1 MLVTQLAS
9 GGALI
14 RDDSILLHPIGSGRV
29 CTDSEDH
36 RQRGLGMA
44 RIEVGDSAPDFELRG
59 TGGRTVRLAEFRGR
73 WLVLAFYPGDFTPVC
88 TRQFCS
94 YRDAADR
101 LDELDAEVLGV
112 SPQTL
117 DSHERFRAKY
127 GLTVPLLADPERDVI
142 RAYGVLGPGGMVRRS
157 IFIVDPE
164 GIVRYR
170 QVALLGFRYQDVEAL
185 RQSLQRARA
194 EAPA

>member
-1 MLVTQLAS
+1 V
-9 GGALI
+9 
-14 RDDSILLHPIGSGRV
+14 
-29 CTDSEDH
+29 
-36 RQRGLGMA
+36 A

-59 TGGRTVRLAEFRGR
+59 TGGHTLRLADFRGR

-101 LDELDAEVLGV
+101 LNELDAEVIGV

-127 GLTVPLLADPERDVI
+127 GLTVPLLADPERAMI

-170 QVALLGFRYQDVEAL
+170 QVALLGLHYQDVEDL
-185 RQSLQRARA
+185 KQSLQRARA
-194 EAPA
+194 EAAA

>member
-1 MLVTQLAS
+1 
-9 GGALI
+9 
-14 RDDSILLHPIGSGRV
+14 
-29 CTDSEDH
+29 
-36 RQRGLGMA
+36 MA
-44 RIEVGDSAPDFELRG
+44 RIEVGDRAPDFELPA
-59 TGGRTVRLAEFRGR
+59 TGGRTVRLADFRGR

-117 DSHERFRAKY
+117 DSHERFRAKH
-127 GLTVPLLADPERDVI
+127 GLTVPLLADPKREMI
-142 RAYGVLGPGGMVRRS
+142 RAYGVLGPRGVVRRS

-164 GIVRYR
+164 GVVRYR
-170 QVALLGFRYQDVEAL
+170 QVALLGLRYQDVEGL
-185 RQSLQRARA
+185 RKSLERARA
-194 EAPA
+194 QAAA

>member
-1 MLVTQLAS
+1 V
-9 GGALI
+9 
-14 RDDSILLHPIGSGRV
+14 
-29 CTDSEDH
+29 
-36 RQRGLGMA
+36 A

-59 TGGRTVRLAEFRGR
+59 TGGRTLRLADFRGR

-88 TRQFCS
+88 TRQFCA
-94 YRDAADR
+94 YRDGADR
-101 LDELDAEVLGV
+101 LDELDAEVVGV

-117 DSHERFRAKY
+117 DSHERFRAKH
-127 GLTVPLLADPERDVI
+127 GLTVPLLADPEREMI

-157 IFIVDPE
+157 IFIVDPQ

-170 QVALLGFRYQDVEAL
+170 QVALFGLRYQDVDEL
-185 RQSLQRARA
+185 KQSLQRARA

>member
-1 MLVTQLAS
+1 
-9 GGALI
+9 
-14 RDDSILLHPIGSGRV
+14 
-29 CTDSEDH
+29 
-36 RQRGLGMA
+36 MA

-59 TGGRTVRLAEFRGR
+59 TGGDTLRLADFRGR

-101 LDELDAEVLGV
+101 LNELDAEVIGV

-127 GLTVPLLADPERDVI
+127 GLTVPLLADPERAMI

-170 QVALLGFRYQDVEAL
+170 QVALLGLHYQDVEDL
-185 RQSLQRARA
+185 KQSLQRARA
-194 EAPA
+194 EAAA